1 MNKLNVLL
9 VAVVMV
15 FATGFASAQKIAS
28 VDINSIFTA
37 MPEMKALDTQ
47 LQSLQTA
54 KQTELEKQ
62 GKSLQDL
69 MKKYQDEAPKQTQA
83 INEQRSQEVQK
94 LQDNLQQMYT
104 AAQKDIAE
112 KRDAGLA
119 PIEKKINDAITK
131 VSKAAGYEFV
141 FDASSPALVYK
152 AGTDA
157 TPAVKKELGLK

>member
-15 FATGFASAQKIAS
+15 FATGFAQAQKIAS
-28 VDINSIFTA
+28 VDINAIFTS
-37 MPEMKALDTQ
+37 MPEMKALDAQ
-47 LQSLQTA
+47 LQALQTS
-54 KQTELEKQ
+54 KQGELEKQ

-69 MKKYQDEAPKQTQA
+69 SAKYQKEAPTQTQA

-94 LQDNLQQMYT
+94 LQDNLQQLYS

-119 PIEKKINDAITK
+119 PIEKKINDAISK
-131 VSKAAGYEFV
+131 VSKAAAYEFV

-152 AGTDA
+152 AGVDA
-157 TPAVKKELGLK
+157 TPAVKKELGL

>member
-28 VDINSIFTA
+28 VDVNAIFTS
-37 MPEMKALDTQ
+37 MPEMKALDQQ
-47 LQSLQTA
+47 LQNLQTA
-54 KQTELEKQ
+54 KLGELEKQ

-69 MKKYQDEAPKQTQA
+69 MKKYQDDAPKQTAA

-94 LQDNLQQMYT
+94 LQENLQQMYS

-112 KRDAGLA
+112 KRDAGLD
-119 PIEKKINDAITK
+119 PIEKKIND
-131 VSKAAGYEFV
+131 VLGDDDV
-141 FDASSPALVYK
+141 
-152 AGTDA
+152 
-157 TPAVKKELGLK
+157 ELKGE

>member
-15 FATGFASAQKIAS
+15 FATGFAQAQKIAS
-28 VDINSIFTA
+28 VDINAIFTS
-37 MPEMKALDTQ
+37 MPEMKALDSQ
-47 LQSLQTA
+47 LQTLQTA
-54 KQTELEKQ
+54 KQGELEKQ

-69 MKKYQDEAPKQTQA
+69 MAKYQKEAATQTQA
-83 INEQRSQEVQK
+83 INETRSQEVQK
-94 LQDNLQQMYT
+94 LQDNLQQLYA

-119 PIEKKINDAITK
+119 PIEKKINDAIAK
-131 VSKAAGYEFV
+131 VSKAAAYDFV

-157 TPAVKKELGLK
+157 TPAVRKELGL

>member
-15 FATGFASAQKIAS
+15 FATGFANAQKIAS

-47 LQSLQTA
+47 LQTLQTA

-69 MKKYQDEAPKQTQA
+69 MKKYQD
-83 INEQRSQEVQK
+83 
-94 LQDNLQQMYT
+94 
-104 AAQKDIAE
+104 
-112 KRDAGLA
+112 
-119 PIEKKINDAITK
+119 
-131 VSKAAGYEFV
+131 
-141 FDASSPALVYK
+141 
-152 AGTDA
+152 
-157 TPAVKKELGLK
+157 

>member
-9 VAVVMV
+9 VAVVML
-15 FATGFASAQKIAS
+15 FATGFANAQKLAY
-28 VDINSIFTA
+28 VDINAIFTT
-37 MPEMKALDTQ
+37 MPEMKALDSQ
-47 LQSLQTA
+47 LQTLQTA
-54 KQTELEKQ
+54 KQGELEKQ

-104 AAQKDIAE
+104 AAQKDIAD

-119 PIEKKINDAITK
+119 PIEKKINDAIAK
-131 VSKAAGYEFV
+131 VSKAAGYEYV
-141 FDASSPALVYK
+141 FDSSTPALVYK
-152 AGTDA
+152 NGTDA
-157 TPAVKKELGLK
+157 TAAVKKELGL

>member
-15 FATGFASAQKIAS
+15 FATGFANAQKIAS
-28 VDINSIFTA
+28 VDINAIFTA
-37 MPEMKALDTQ
+37 MPEMKALDAQ
-47 LQSLQTA
+47 LQTLQTA
-54 KQTELEKQ
+54 KQGELEKQ

-69 MKKYQDEAPKQTQA
+69 MKKYQEEAPKQTAA

-94 LQDNLQQMYT
+94 LQDNLQQMYA

-119 PIEKKINDAITK
+119 PLEKKINDAIAK
-131 VSKAAGYEFV
+131 VS
-141 FDASSPALVYK
+141 
-152 AGTDA
+152 
-157 TPAVKKELGLK
+157 